1 VTTRPL
7 AEAVADARV
16 KLSAAGL
23 ADAATDVR
31 VLVCGLFDLTPTDL
45 VLRGDR
51 VLSGEEVARLDAAL
65 ARRMAHEPVHRILG
79 ERDFHGVRL
88 LLSKDTLEPRPDTEI
103 LVEAMLAPLKRI
115 VATKGSARLLD
126 LGTGTGAIAIALLS
140 EVPQLFAVGADIAP
154 GALETARR
162 NADLNGVGD
171 RFLAVESHW
180 FDRIEG
186 LFDIIV
192 SNPPYINSGVIA
204 ELAPDVRNFDPML
217 ALDGGTDGLDA
228 YRAIAAGIGDFLAAD
243 GVVGLEIG
251 FDQKSSVSDLFAAHD
266 YTLIEALSDYGGN
279 DRALVL
285 ARENRYS
292 AGP

>member
-1 VTTRPL
+1 MTLT
-7 AEAVADARV
+7 
-16 KLSAAGL
+16 L
-23 ADAATDVR
+23 ADALAGARSRLAAAGFADAPTDVR

-51 VLSGEEVARLDAAL
+51 VLSSEEMARLDAAL
-65 ARRMAHEPVHRILG
+65 ARRLAHEPVHRILG

-103 LVEAMLAPLKRI
+103 LVDAMLAPLKRI
-115 VATKGSARLLD
+115 VAQKGSARLLD
-126 LGTGTGAIAIALLS
+126 LGTGTGAIAITLLS
-140 EVPQLFAVGADIAP
+140 EVPQLFAIGADIAA

-171 RFLAVESHW
+171 RFTAVESHW

-192 SNPPYINSGVIA
+192 SNPPYINSSVIA
-204 ELAPDVRNFDPML
+204 DLSPDVRDFDPML

-228 YRAIAAGIGDFLAAD
+228 YRAIAAGASVFLAAD

-251 FDQKSSVSDLFAAHD
+251 FDQKSSVSTLFAAHD

-279 DRALVL
+279 DRALVF
-285 ARENRYS
+285 ARKNHYPAE
-292 AGP
+292 P